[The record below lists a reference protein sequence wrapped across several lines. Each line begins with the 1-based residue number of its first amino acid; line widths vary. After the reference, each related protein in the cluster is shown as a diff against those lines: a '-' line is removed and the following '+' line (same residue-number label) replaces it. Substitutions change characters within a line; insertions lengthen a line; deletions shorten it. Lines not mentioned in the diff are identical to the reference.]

1 MDAGKSGGSLR
12 MKRRLVLL
20 MTAIGTVV
28 GLSAALYHLVEEL
41 EAQVETNSRWYGEA
55 IWQISQ
61 TERALENLRLA
72 LAIGGNVRIL
82 GGIYVGQGRVLPN
95 MPVFGNVRAFGA
107 EISRFGTQIEQTA
120 TALALGNRA
129 QLTQLVEEQRETLM
143 QLSVGFAVRSDI
155 TPELFDS
162 QRSVFRFWVAGL
174 LLALIFSLV
183 TAVLLY
189 EQLQRMRMRRAAAQR
204 ENIERLGL
212 FAAGIVHEVNTRLS
226 ALKWAWDRAITG
238 NPEREA
244 KSAYAL
250 IDHLAELT
258 DRMLLLARGSSHIR
272 LEVIDLY
279 QFWLMEKGGLCAIA
293 GPKVQIDASGFKG
306 RIMFDPVHLKS
317 ILTEA
322 IANACDAMEGEGQVD
337 LRHRHGQITIH
348 DSGPG
353 ITLKDTERCFEPSF
367 TTKGIKGTGLGLS
380 VIQSIV
386 TAARGEVSL
395 RTHREGGAILTIV
408 LGDPTGRQE
417 K

>member
-1 MDAGKSGGSLR
+1 MR
-12 MKRRLVLL
+12 RRLVLL
-20 MTAIGTVV
+20 VIAIGTIV

-41 EAQVETNSRWYGEA
+41 EARVETNSRWYGEA

-61 TERALENLRLA
+61 AERALENLRLA
-72 LAIGGNVRIL
+72 LATGEDVRIL
-82 GGIYVGQGRVLPN
+82 GGVYVGQGRVLPN
-95 MPVFGNVRAFGA
+95 MPVFGNVRAFGPD
-107 EISRFGTQIEQTA
+107 ISRFGAQIEQTA
-120 TALALGNRA
+120 SALASGDHA

-162 QRSVFRFWVAGL
+162 QRSVFRYWVAGL
-174 LLALIFSLV
+174 LLALILSLIA
-183 TAVLLY
+183 AVLLY

-226 ALKWAWDRAITG
+226 ALKWAWDRAIIG
-238 NPEREA
+238 DPEKEA

-272 LEVIDLY
+272 PEEIELKK
-279 QFWLMEKGGLCAIA
+279 FWMREQGELCAIA
-293 GPKVQIDASGFKG
+293 GPGVQIDADGFEGK
-306 RIMFDPVHLKS
+306 IIFDPVHLKS
-317 ILTEA
+317 IMTEA
-322 IANACDAMEGEGQVD
+322 ISNARDAMEGQGRVV
-337 LRHRHGQITIH
+337 LRHRHGWITIH
-348 DSGPG
+348 DTGPG
-353 ITLKDTERCFEPSF
+353 ITPSDAERCFEPSF

-380 VIQSIV
+380 VVQSIV

-395 RTHREGGAILTIV
+395 RTHKEGGAILTIV
-408 LGDPTGRQE
+408 LGDPTGRHE

>member
-1 MDAGKSGGSLR
+1 
-12 MKRRLVLL
+12 MKRGLALL
-20 MTAIGTVV
+20 LIAIGIVV

-72 LAIGGNVRIL
+72 LATGGNVRIL

-95 MPVFGNVRAFGA
+95 MPVFGNVKAFGPD
-107 EISRFGTQIEQTA
+107 ISRFGEQIEQTA
-120 TALALGNRA
+120 TALAAENYDH
-129 QLTQLVEEQRETLM
+129 LTQLVEEQRETLM
-143 QLSVGFAVRSDI
+143 QLSVQFAVRSDI

-174 LLALIFSLV
+174 LLALIFSLIA
-183 TAVLLY
+183 AVLLY
-189 EQLQRMRMRRAAAQR
+189 EQLQRMRLRRAAAQR

-212 FAAGIVHEVNTRLS
+212 FAAGVVHEVNTRLS

-238 NPEREA
+238 DPQKEA

-272 LEVIDLY
+272 LEWIDLE
-279 QFWLMEKGGLCAIA
+279 QFWIVEKGGLCTIA
-293 GPKVQIDASGFKG
+293 GPGVQIDAGGFTG

-322 IANACDAMEGEGQVD
+322 ISNARDAMNGEGRVV
-337 LRHRHGQITIH
+337 LRHRHGRITIH

-353 ITLKDTERCFEPSF
+353 ITSKDSERCFEPSF
-367 TTKGIKGTGLGLS
+367 TTKGLKGTGLGLS

-395 RTHREGGAILTIV
+395 RQHREGGAILTIV
-408 LGDPTGRQE
+408 LGDPIGRHE
-417 K
+417 E

>member
-1 MDAGKSGGSLR
+1 

-20 MTAIGTVV
+20 LTAIGTVV

-72 LAIGGNVRIL
+72 LATGGNVRIL

-95 MPVFGNVRAFGA
+95 MPVFGNVRAFGPD
-107 EISRFGTQIEQTA
+107 ISRFGVQIEQTA
-120 TALALGNRA
+120 TALASGNHA
-129 QLTQLVEEQRETLM
+129 QLTQLIEEQRETLM

-174 LLALIFSLV
+174 LLALVFSLIA
-183 TAVLLY
+183 AVLLY

-238 NPEREA
+238 DPEKEA

-272 LEVIDLY
+272 LEVIDLER
-279 QFWLMEKGGLCAIA
+279 FWMMEKGGLCTIA
-293 GPKVQIDASGFKG
+293 GPGVQIEADGFAG

-322 IANACDAMEGEGQVD
+322 ISNARDAMKGEGRVV
-337 LRHRHGQITIH
+337 LRHRHGRITIH

-353 ITLKDTERCFEPSF
+353 ITPKDTERCFEPSF

-386 TAARGEVSL
+386 AAARGEVSL

-408 LGDPTGRQE
+408 LGDPTGRHE
-417 K
+417 E